1 MHDLGFQSLTN
12 IEGHTPP
19 SVAWS
24 VWAWCEGWKKKK
36 VYRDLAQPKGEAFPD
51 PNVDSIDSNE
61 TTHPQTK
68 PATYSLEI
76 PASST
81 FLSGISSAR
90 SITKTKESEKLRLET
105 TWSISNWKNRSLL
118 QHGKLIH
125 GKEAITLSK
134 SSSTDSQQGSWCEMA
149 TTTEL

>member
-1 MHDLGFQSLTN
+1 MRV
-12 IEGHTPP
+12 E
-19 SVAWS
+19 
-24 VWAWCEGWKKKK
+24 KK
-36 VYRDLAQPKGEAFPD
+36 VSRDLAQPKGEAFPD

-90 SITKTKESEKLRLET
+90 SISDPKQKRERETEVGNNLVNKQLEKPLTFAAWKINTWKRGHHFVQIIQHRLSTGELVR
-105 TWSISNWKNRSLL
+105 NGHQNRVVAWVMY
-118 QHGKLIH
+118 G
-125 GKEAITLSK
+125 
-134 SSSTDSQQGSWCEMA
+134 
-149 TTTEL
+149 

>member
-1 MHDLGFQSLTN
+1 M
-12 IEGHTPP
+12 
-19 SVAWS
+19 
-24 VWAWCEGWKKKK
+24 
-36 VYRDLAQPKGEAFPD
+36 AQPKGEAFPD

-90 SITKTKESEKLRLET
+90 SISDPKQKREREKLRLET
-105 TWSISNWKNRSLL
+105 TRSISNWKKLSLL
-118 QHGKLIH
+118 QHVKLIH

-134 SSSTDSQQGSWCEMA
+134 SSSTDSQQGSCCEMA
-149 TTTEL
+149 TTTEMYG